1 MHVYDFTFADGKS
14 CRVIDPNPGDDPAES
29 LRGFQAIFKPGYLV
43 DMTRIIAPPPER
55 LPWIRQS
62 NTVWTCA
69 LFVLERLEAGVLRC
83 TWPGGEVVG
92 DRDEVSAA
100 VRINWLAGN

>member
-1 MHVYDFTFADGKS
+1 MHVLDLQFSDGKS

-43 DMTRIIAPPPER
+43 DITRIIAPPPER